1 MPKWKPIEDL
11 PADWEKIKS
20 SHLAGLLTIWRER
33 HEKMKDSTALREFN
47 ERLQREWS
55 IETGIIEGLYTLDRG
70 TTQLLIEHGL
80 IEDYISRE
88 NTNRPVP
95 QVIGLLRDHSAV
107 LEGVFD
113 FITQQRQ
120 LSTAYVKE
128 VHAALTQQQ
137 GTVTG
142 QDTLGRRFE
151 TELLRGEWKKLPN
164 NPTRPN
170 GQIHEYCPPEHTAA
184 EMDRLL
190 EMHRQHQEMGVPP
203 EIESAWLHHRFTQI
217 HPFQDGNGRVARIL
231 ASLVFL
237 RAGGFPL
244 GVHRDKRSAYITALE
259 NADDG
264 DLKPLVNLFVEIEEQ
279 AILQAL
285 NIAEKPKRV
294 DEVLEAITERLK
306 KKTEEEDLKD
316 GKVIGLAR
324 RLIQETT
331 NRLTS
336 IAEEWE
342 PKLKQ
347 VDSQITVRVELGNQY
362 SVSDSDYTYDTLE
375 EVLKKG
381 YETNLRIMWHW
392 IRLRYENLSDIADY
406 IIVFHNYGSEF
417 QGALAVLTFVKIARD
432 RQLPDTITVTDKPL
446 IFLAEEEEES
456 LVERFSQWLDNEVI
470 IGLEQWRRFL

>member
-142 QDTLGRRFE
+142 QDTLG
-151 TELLRGEWKKLPN
+151 LSL
-164 NPTRPN
+164 
-170 GQIHEYCPPEHTAA
+170 IH
-184 EMDRLL
+184 
-190 EMHRQHQEMGVPP
+190 
-203 EIESAWLHHRFTQI
+203 I
-217 HPFQDGNGRVARIL
+217 
-231 ASLVFL
+231 
-237 RAGGFPL
+237 
-244 GVHRDKRSAYITALE
+244 
-259 NADDG
+259 
-264 DLKPLVNLFVEIEEQ
+264 
-279 AILQAL
+279 
-285 NIAEKPKRV
+285 
-294 DEVLEAITERLK
+294 
-306 KKTEEEDLKD
+306 
-316 GKVIGLAR
+316 
-324 RLIQETT
+324 
-331 NRLTS
+331 
-336 IAEEWE
+336 
-342 PKLKQ
+342 
-347 VDSQITVRVELGNQY
+347 
-362 SVSDSDYTYDTLE
+362 
-375 EVLKKG
+375 
-381 YETNLRIMWHW
+381 
-392 IRLRYENLSDIADY
+392 
-406 IIVFHNYGSEF
+406 
-417 QGALAVLTFVKIARD
+417 
-432 RQLPDTITVTDKPL
+432 
-446 IFLAEEEEES
+446 
-456 LVERFSQWLDNEVI
+456 
-470 IGLEQWRRFL
+470 